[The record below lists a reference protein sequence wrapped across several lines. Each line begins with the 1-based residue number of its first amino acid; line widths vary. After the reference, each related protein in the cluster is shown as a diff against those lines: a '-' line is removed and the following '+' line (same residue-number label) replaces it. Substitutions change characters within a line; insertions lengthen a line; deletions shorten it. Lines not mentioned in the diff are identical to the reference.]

1 MVIYLLRFLLN
12 RLKLFKRLKMKRII
26 CLITGIIST
35 VLGVIGIFLPILPTT
50 PFLLLA
56 SFCFL
61 KSSNRLYEKLLNH
74 KILGKY
80 IHDYVKYKSV
90 SLKSKIIA
98 IIMIWISMGI
108 SMFLT
113 QKITVVI
120 ILSITGFF
128 VTIYLIM
135 LKTRKE

>member
-1 MVIYLLRFLLN
+1 
-12 RLKLFKRLKMKRII
+12 MKRII
-26 CLITGIIST
+26 CLIAGIIST

-98 IIMIWISMGI
+98 IVMIWISMGI

-113 QKITVVI
+113 KKTTVVI

-128 VTIYLIM
+128 VTIYLLI